1 MTTPGPTQ
9 TPIFQQLNT
18 TASYPY
24 PLSWYIRRSL
34 WEAVRLTIFQ
44 FSPSKTNG
52 WRRWLLG
59 VFGAKLAP
67 TVVIRP
73 TARVKHPW
81 LLTMGAYSCLA
92 DNVEMYNLG
101 PVSIGDHTVI
111 SQNVH
116 VCNGTHDYTK
126 PNLPLLRPTSKI
138 GSGVWVCADA
148 FIGPGVTI
156 GDNCIIAA
164 AAVVTK
170 DVPANM
176 IAGGNPARVIKPR
189 PMPFDASGT
198 PAELHPNSSEESRS

>member
-1 MTTPGPTQ
+1 MSDPTTPQ

-24 PLSWYIRRSL
+24 PFSWYLRRAL
-34 WEAVRLTIFQ
+34 WEAVRLTIFRW
-44 FSPSKTNG
+44 SPTRSNA

-59 VFGAKLAP
+59 LFGAKLAP
-67 TVVIRP
+67 TCVIRP
-73 TARVKHPW
+73 SARIKHPW
-81 LLTMGAYSCLA
+81 ILSMGDFSCLA

-101 PVSIGDHTVI
+101 PVAIGDHTVI

-126 PNLPLLRPTSKI
+126 PDLPLLRPSATI
-138 GSGVWVCADA
+138 GSGVWICADA

-156 GDNCIIAA
+156 GDNCIIGA

-170 DVPANM
+170 NVPPNM
-176 IAGGNPARVIKPR
+176 IAAGNPAKPIKPR
-189 PMPFDASGT
+189 PMDFGNRNT
-198 PAELHPNSSEESRS
+198 PVGSEAETRERNVR